1 MWRQWMKGRVA
12 RMVGDVSVA
21 RMDEINVARMVDE
34 LSLDTMVNEERNGWV
49 VRNGRGGECGFWA

>member
-1 MWRQWMKGRVA
+1 MKGRVA